1 MGDLTHPLPPCSQ
14 ANPKALEK
22 RGGTKNHLQ
31 TLYNYYERE
40 FAEHE
45 ARFLAA
51 DKHRLEAKVALNEI
65 LNGLTAA
72 TEKLGHYPQATV
84 LKRIR
89 LIETLI
95 KDLDLRFA
103 AERRSFNALGF
114 LLSRLRGNLAVEMLE
129 PKLYNKIRAALAEEE
144 TLKALREKYPDA
156 DAVITAPKPMPAKRA
171 TKSIR
176 LMLIAAANLHYAI
189 PVQRIL
195 KKTPADGPVAAKL
208 RSSGYNVTTLPVG
221 PQIDLVS
228 RADHGHPFPLINGKA
243 PEKYAHAIAYSDLKE
258 QRRIVYCDEYFK
270 PIEIP
275 QRMLKQAVTYV
286 PSGTGQNRVHRPVL
300 KFYGRQF
307 FVYGARLS
315 YTVRPGGR
323 ANSPEH

>member
-1 MGDLTHPLPPCSQ
+1 MP
-14 ANPKALEK
+14 
-22 RGGTKNHLQ
+22 KNHLQ
-31 TLYNYYERE
+31 TLYNYFERE

-51 DKHRLEAKVALNEI
+51 DKHRLEARVMLNEI

-95 KDLDLRFA
+95 KDLDMRFTA
-103 AERRSFNALGF
+103 DRRSFSALGF
-114 LLSRLRGNLAVEMLE
+114 LLSRLRGNLAIEMLE

-144 TLKALREKYPDA
+144 TLKPLREKYPDA
-156 DAVITAPKPMPAKRA
+156 IYKEPALSDSPEGRSVSKRRKA

-195 KKTPADGPVAAKL
+195 KKTPADGPIAAKL
-208 RSSGYNVTTLPVG
+208 RSSGYSITDLPV
-221 PQIDLVS
+221 
-228 RADHGHPFPLINGKA
+228 NGKA
-243 PEKYAHAIAYSDLKE
+243 PEKYGHAVAYSDLKE

-286 PSGTGQNRVHRPVL
+286 PSGTGENRVHRPVL

-315 YTVRPGGR
+315 YTVRAGGR
-323 ANSPEH
+323 ANSPER

>member
-1 MGDLTHPLPPCSQ
+1 MADSPLHSPPGPLSHG
-14 ANPKALEK
+14 E
-22 RGGTKNHLQ
+22 RGKNHLQ

-51 DKHRLEAKVALNEI
+51 DKHRLEAKIALQEI
-65 LNGLTAA
+65 LNGLSAA
-72 TEKLGHYPQATV
+72 SEKLGHYPQATV

-95 KDLDLRFA
+95 KDLDMRFA
-103 AERRSFNALGF
+103 AERRSFGALGF

-156 DAVITAPKPMPAKRA
+156 DAVITATKPLAPKRA
-171 TKSIR
+171 AKSVR
-176 LMLIAAANLHYAI
+176 LMLVGAANLHYAI
-189 PVQRIL
+189 PVLRIL
-195 KKTPADGPVAAKL
+195 KKTPADSPVAAKL
-208 RSSGYNVTTLPVG
+208 RSVHTQLHLPIERK
-221 PQIDLVS
+221 PQD
-228 RADHGHPFPLINGKA
+228 
-243 PEKYAHAIAYSDLKE
+243 KYAHAIAYSDLKE

-286 PSGTGQNRVHRPVL
+286 PSGTGENRVHRPVL

>member
-1 MGDLTHPLPPCSQ
+1 MP
-14 ANPKALEK
+14 
-22 RGGTKNHLQ
+22 KNHLQ

-72 TEKLGHYPQATV
+72 KEKLGHYPQATV
-84 LKRIR
+84 LKRIG

-95 KDLDLRFA
+95 KDLDLRYA

-144 TLKALREKYPDA
+144 TLKALREKYPDS
-156 DAVITAPKPMPAKRA
+156 DAVITAAKPVPAKRA

-176 LMLIAAANLHYAI
+176 LMLISAANLHYAI
-189 PVQRIL
+189 PVQRIF

-208 RSSGYNVTTLPVG
+208 KMSGYSVTTLPV
-221 PQIDLVS
+221 
-228 RADHGHPFPLINGKA
+228 NGKA
-243 PEKYAHAIAYSDLKE
+243 PEKYGHAVAYSDLKE

-286 PSGTGQNRVHRPVL
+286 PSGTGENRVHRPIL

-315 YTVRPGGR
+315 YTVRAGGR
-323 ANSPEH
+323 ANSPER

>member
-1 MGDLTHPLPPCSQ
+1 MVDSPRHSPPDPLSHR
-14 ANPKALEK
+14 E
-22 RGGTKNHLQ
+22 RGKNHLQ

-45 ARFLAA
+45 ARFLVA
-51 DKHRLEAKVALNEI
+51 DKHRLEAKTALQEI
-65 LNGLTAA
+65 LNGLSAA
-72 TEKLGHYPQATV
+72 SEKLGHYPQATV

-95 KDLDLRFA
+95 KDLDMRFA
-103 AERRSFNALGF
+103 AERRSFSALGF

-156 DAVITAPKPMPAKRA
+156 DAVITAAKPAAPKRA
-171 TKSIR
+171 AKSIR
-176 LMLIAAANLHYAI
+176 LMLVGAANLHYAI
-189 PVQRIL
+189 PVRRIL
-195 KKTPADGPVAAKL
+195 KKTPADGPIAAKL
-208 RSSGYNVTTLPVG
+208 RSGHTQLNLP
-221 PQIDLVS
+221 IERKS
-228 RADHGHPFPLINGKA
+228 
-243 PEKYAHAIAYSDLKE
+243 PEKYVHAIAYSDLKE

-286 PSGTGQNRVHRPVL
+286 PSGTGENRVHRPVL

-323 ANSPEH
+323 ANSPQH

>member
-1 MGDLTHPLPPCSQ
+1 MP
-14 ANPKALEK
+14 
-22 RGGTKNHLQ
+22 KNHLQ
-31 TLYNYYERE
+31 TLYNYYEGE

-65 LNGLTAA
+65 LNGLMAA

-89 LIETLI
+89 LISTLI
-95 KDLDLRFA
+95 KDLDLRFS

-144 TLKALREKYPDA
+144 TLKALREKYPDS
-156 DAVITAPKPMPAKRA
+156 DAPRYTAPDGTALGASSRRRQS
-171 TKSIR
+171 KSIR

-189 PVQRIL
+189 PVQRIF
-195 KKTPADGPVAAKL
+195 KKTPAGGPIAAKL
-208 RSSGYNVTTLPVG
+208 KVSGYSITNLPV
-221 PQIDLVS
+221 
-228 RADHGHPFPLINGKA
+228 NGKA
-243 PEKYAHAIAYSDLKE
+243 PEKYVHAVTYSDLKE

-275 QRMLKQAVTYV
+275 QRLLKQAVTYV
-286 PSGTGQNRVHRPVL
+286 PSGTGENRVHRPVL

-315 YTVRPGGR
+315 YTVRAGGR
-323 ANSPEH
+323 ANSPER